1 MKEEFDDFQNHSI
14 SKFES
19 MLKTNS
25 FLFFDSNEFEE
36 IIIYYLEIGNISL
49 AKKANSLALKQYPD
63 STSLSIL
70 QIEILLLNNEIEKA
84 EKIACNIYATD
95 PLNPEILIQKSKI
108 YSKKKN
114 HTKAI
119 KILKEISV
127 NSDLYYEALSLIGKE
142 YLFIDDFQNAKK
154 VFVKCLKIN
163 NRDYSILNNILLCF
177 DSIGN
182 SKSTIN
188 FLNDF
193 LETDPYCEIAWHQLG
208 KQYVKD
214 KLYNEALSAFDFA
227 IICDDS
233 FMGAYIEMGKV
244 LEKLDR
250 INEAIEKYE
259 ISIGINR
266 PNSFTLFRL
275 GRCHDKLGNYD
286 LALSYYT
293 QTIDADPIHDK
304 AWMYISLYYFNKKKF
319 NESKNNLL
327 KALEIDSEKI
337 KYWKLYLKISIEL
350 GIYDETE
357 LAFIEILSIGKLS
370 IKTLSF
376 LTQILIKIP
385 HNKKLHYR
393 LLKSIDLLPN
403 SDKNEINYLLSA
415 IYFNLSENKN
425 AILFLK
431 KAYFYNPSKYE
442 YFKELFSLIPKLQVF
457 KNLHVS

>member
-1 MKEEFDDFQNHSI
+1 MKEEFNDFHNHSI

-36 IIIYYLEIGNISL
+36 IIIYYLDIGNISL
-49 AKKANSLALKQYPD
+49 AKKACSLGIKQYPN
-63 STSLSIL
+63 STSLSVL

-84 EKIACNIYATD
+84 EKIACNFYKTD

-114 HTKAI
+114 HIKAI
-119 KILKEISV
+119 KILKEISL

-154 VFVKCLKIN
+154 VFKKCLN
-163 NRDYSILNNILLCF
+163 MNSSDYSILNNILYCF

-182 SKSTIN
+182 SRNTIN

-193 LETDPYCEIAWHQLG
+193 LETNPYCEIAWHQLG

-214 KLYNEALSAFDFA
+214 EMFKEALSAFDFA

-233 FMGAYIEMGKV
+233 FTGAYIEMAKI
-244 LEKLDR
+244 LEKLEK

-259 ISIGINR
+259 ISLGING
-266 PNSFTLFRL
+266 PNSFALFRL
-275 GRCHDKLGNYD
+275 GRCHDKLGNCE
-286 LALSYYT
+286 LALSYYK
-293 QTIDADPIHDK
+293 QTIDQDPIHDK
-304 AWMYISLYYFNKKKF
+304 AWMYISLNYFNKKKF
-319 NESKNNLL
+319 NDSKNSLL
-327 KALEIDSEKI
+327 KALEINSEKI
-337 KYWKLYLKISIEL
+337 KYWKLYLKICIEL
-350 GIYDETE
+350 DLYDETE
-357 LAFIEILSIGKLS
+357 LAFVEILSIEKLKIS
-370 IKTLSF
+370 TISF

-385 HNKKLHYR
+385 SNKKLHYR

-403 SDKNEINYLLSA
+403 SDKNEINYFLSV
-415 IYFNLSENKN
+415 IYFNLTENKT

-431 KAYFYNPSKYE
+431 KAYLYDPSKYD
-442 YFKELFSLIPKLQVF
+442 YFKKLFSLIPKLQVF
-457 KNLHVS
+457 KNLLVN

>member
-1 MKEEFDDFQNHSI
+1 MKEEFDGFQNHSI

-36 IIIYYLEIGNISL
+36 IIIYYLDIGNISL
-49 AKKANSLALKQYPD
+49 AKKANSLALKQYPN

-70 QIEILLLNNEIEKA
+70 QIEILLLNNEIENA
-84 EKIACNIYATD
+84 EKIACKIYETD
-95 PLNPEILIQKSKI
+95 PLSPEILIQKSKI

-114 HTKAI
+114 HSKAI
-119 KILKEISV
+119 KILKEITVS
-127 NSDLYYEALSLIGKE
+127 SDLYYEALSLIGKE
-142 YLFIDDFQNAKK
+142 YLFIDDFKNAKK
-154 VFVKCLKIN
+154 VFKKCLNIN
-163 NRDYSILNNILLCF
+163 NRDYSILNNLLFCF

-182 SKSTIN
+182 SKSTID

-193 LETDPYCEIAWHQLG
+193 LETNPYCEIAWHQLG

-214 KLYNEALSAFDFA
+214 KMYDEALNAFDFA

-233 FMGAYIEMGKV
+233 FTGAYIEMAKI
-244 LEKLDR
+244 LEKLKR

-259 ISIGINR
+259 ISMGING
-266 PNSFTLFRL
+266 PNPFVLFRL
-275 GRCHDKLGNYD
+275 GRCYDKLGNYE
-286 LALSYYT
+286 LALSYYS
-293 QTIDADPIHDK
+293 QTIDQDPIHDK
-304 AWMYISLYYFNKKKF
+304 AWMYISLYYFNKKKY

-327 KALEIDSEKI
+327 KALEIDSDKI

-350 GIYDETE
+350 ELYDETE
-357 LAFIEILSIGKLS
+357 LAFIEILSLDKLN
-370 IKTLSF
+370 ITTLSF

-385 HNKKLHYR
+385 LNKKLHYR
-393 LLKSIDLLPN
+393 LIKSINLLPK
-403 SDKNEINYLLSA
+403 SDENEINYLLSA

-425 AILFLK
+425 AISFLK

-442 YFKELFSLIPKLQVF
+442 YFKGLFSLIPKLQVF

>member
-233 FMGAYIEMGKV
+233 FIGAYIEMGKV

>member
-1 MKEEFDDFQNHSI
+1 MKEDFDDFQSHSI

-36 IIIYYLEIGNISL
+36 IIIYYLDIGNLSL
-49 AKKANSLALKQYPD
+49 AKKANSLALKQYPN

-70 QIEILLLNNEIEKA
+70 QIEILLLYNEIENA
-84 EKIACNIYATD
+84 EKIACKIYKTD
-95 PLNPEILIQKSKI
+95 PLSPEILIQKSKI

-114 HTKAI
+114 HSKAI
-119 KILKEISV
+119 KILKEISA
-127 NSDLYYEALSLIGKE
+127 NSELYYEALSLIGKE

-154 VFVKCLKIN
+154 AFKKCLTIN
-163 NRDYSILNNILLCF
+163 NRDYSILNNILFCF
-177 DSIGN
+177 DSIGD
-182 SKSTIN
+182 SKSTIK

-193 LETDPYCEIAWHQLG
+193 LETNPYCEIAWHQLG

-214 KLYNEALSAFDFA
+214 NMYVEALNAFDFA

-233 FMGAYIEMGKV
+233 FAGAYIEMAKI
-244 LEKLDR
+244 LEKLER

-259 ISIGINR
+259 ITIGINGS
-266 PNSFTLFRL
+266 NSFALFRL
-275 GRCHDKLGNYD
+275 GRCYDKLGNYE
-286 LALSYYT
+286 LALSYYSK
-293 QTIDADPIHDK
+293 TIDQDPIHDK
-304 AWMYISLYYFNKKKF
+304 AWMYISLYYFNKKKY
-319 NESKNNLL
+319 NESKINLL

-337 KYWKLYLKISIEL
+337 KYWKLYIKISIEL
-350 GIYDETE
+350 GLYDETE
-357 LAFIEILSIGKLS
+357 LAFIEILSLGELNIN
-370 IKTLSF
+370 TLSF

-393 LLKSIDLLPN
+393 LLKSIDLFPKSN
-403 SDKNEINYLLSA
+403 ENEINYLLSA

>member
-1 MKEEFDDFQNHSI
+1 MKEEFDNFKNHSI

-36 IIIYYLEIGNISL
+36 IIIYYLDTGNISL
-49 AKKANSLALKQYPD
+49 AKKASSLALKQYPK

-70 QIEILLLNNEIEKA
+70 QIEIFLLNNEIEKA
-84 EKIACNIYATD
+84 EKIAHTIYATD
-95 PLNPEILIQKSKI
+95 PLSPEILIQKSKI

-114 HTKAI
+114 HLKAI
-119 KILKEISV
+119 KILKQVCV

-154 VFVKCLKIN
+154 IFNKCLNIN
-163 NRDYSILNNILLCF
+163 KHDYSILNNILFCF

-182 SKSTIN
+182 SKSTIT

-193 LETDPYCEIAWHQLG
+193 LETNPYCEIAWHQLG
-208 KQYVKD
+208 KQYAKD
-214 KLYNEALSAFDFA
+214 EMCEEALSAFDFA

-233 FMGAYIEMGKV
+233 FTGAYIEMAKI
-244 LEKLDR
+244 LEKLNR

-259 ISIGINR
+259 ISMGING
-266 PNSFTLFRL
+266 PNPFALFRL
-275 GRCHDKLGNYD
+275 ARCHDKLGNFE

-293 QTIDADPIHDK
+293 QTIDQDPIHDK
-304 AWMYISLYYFNKKKF
+304 AWMYISLHYFNKKKF

-337 KYWKLYLKISIEL
+337 KYWELYLKISVEL
-350 GIYDETE
+350 GLYDETE
-357 LAFIEILSIGKLS
+357 LAFIEILSLGELNIN
-370 IKTLSF
+370 TLSF

-393 LLKSIDLLPN
+393 LIKSIDLFPKSN
-403 SDKNEINYLLSA
+403 ENEINYLLSA

-442 YFKELFSLIPKLQVF
+442 YFKEIFSLIPKLQVF

>member
-1 MKEEFDDFQNHSI
+1 MKEDFDDFQSHSI

-36 IIIYYLEIGNISL
+36 IIIYYLDIGNLSL
-49 AKKANSLALKQYPD
+49 AKKANSLALKQYPN

-70 QIEILLLNNEIEKA
+70 QIEILLLYNEIENA
-84 EKIACNIYATD
+84 EKIACKIYKTD
-95 PLNPEILIQKSKI
+95 PLSPEILIQKSKI

-114 HTKAI
+114 HSKAI
-119 KILKEISV
+119 KILKEISA
-127 NSDLYYEALSLIGKE
+127 NSELYYEALSLIGKE

-154 VFVKCLKIN
+154 AFKKCLTIN
-163 NRDYSILNNILLCF
+163 NRDYSILNNILFCY

-193 LETDPYCEIAWHQLG
+193 LETNPYCEIAWHQLG

-214 KLYNEALSAFDFA
+214 NMYVEALSAFDFA

-233 FMGAYIEMGKV
+233 FTGAYIEMAKI
-244 LEKLDR
+244 LEKLER
-250 INEAIEKYE
+250 INEAIEKYQ
-259 ISIGINR
+259 ITIGINGS
-266 PNSFTLFRL
+266 NSFALFRL
-275 GRCHDKLGNYD
+275 GRCHDKLGNYE
-286 LALSYYT
+286 LALSYYS
-293 QTIDADPIHDK
+293 QTIDQDPIHDK
-304 AWMYISLYYFNKKKF
+304 AWMYISLYYFHKKKY

-327 KALEIDSEKI
+327 KALEIDSEEI
-337 KYWKLYLKISIEL
+337 KYWKLYIKISIKL
-350 GIYDETE
+350 GLYDETE
-357 LAFIEILSIGKLS
+357 LAFIEILSLGKLNM
-370 IKTLSF
+370 KTLSF

-385 HNKKLHYR
+385 LNKKLHYS
-393 LLKSIDLLPN
+393 LIKSINLL
-403 SDKNEINYLLSA
+403 SKSYKNEINYLLSV
-415 IYFNLSENKN
+415 IYFNLKENKN

-431 KAYFYNPSKYE
+431 KAYIYNPSKYD
-442 YFKELFSLIPKLQVF
+442 YFKNLFSSIPKLQVF

>member
-1 MKEEFDDFQNHSI
+1 MEEEFDDFQNHSI

-36 IIIYYLEIGNISL
+36 IIIYYLDIGNISL
-49 AKKANSLALKQYPD
+49 AKKANSLALKQYPH

-95 PLNPEILIQKSKI
+95 PLSPEILIQKSKI

-114 HTKAI
+114 HIQAI
-119 KILKEISV
+119 KILKDINV

-142 YLFIDDFQNAKK
+142 YLFLDDFQNAKK
-154 VFVKCLKIN
+154 VLVKCLNIN
-163 NRDYSILNNILLCF
+163 NRDYSILNNILFCY

-182 SKSTIN
+182 SQSTIN

-193 LETDPYCEIAWHQLG
+193 LETNPYCEIAWHQLG
-208 KQYVKD
+208 KQYVNNEM
-214 KLYNEALSAFDFA
+214 YEEALSAFDFA

-233 FMGAYIEMGKV
+233 FIGAYIEMAKI
-244 LEKLDR
+244 LEKLEK

-259 ISIGINR
+259 ISIGING
-266 PNSFTLFRL
+266 PNSFALFRL

-286 LALSYYT
+286 LALSYYI
-293 QTIDADPIHDK
+293 QTIDEDPIHDK

-337 KYWKLYLKISIEL
+337 KYWKLYLKISVEL
-350 GIYDETE
+350 ELYDEME
-357 LAFIEILSIGKLS
+357 LAFIEILSIGKLD
-370 IKTLSF
+370 IETLSF
-376 LTQILIKIP
+376 LTQILIKIT
-385 HNKKLHYR
+385 HNRKLHFR
-393 LLKSIDLLPN
+393 LLKSIDLLPKSN
-403 SDKNEINYLLSA
+403 ENEINYLLSA

-425 AILFLK
+425 AIIFLK
-431 KAYFYNPSKYE
+431 KAYFYSPSKYD
-442 YFKELFSLIPKLQVF
+442 YYNKMFPSIPKLKVF